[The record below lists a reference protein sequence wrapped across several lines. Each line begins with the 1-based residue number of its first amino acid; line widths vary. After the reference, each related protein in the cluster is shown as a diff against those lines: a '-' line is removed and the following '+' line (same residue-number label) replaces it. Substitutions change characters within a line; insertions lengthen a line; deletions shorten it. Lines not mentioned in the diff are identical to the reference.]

1 MLQERI
7 FCVKFGAF
15 QSDPIDIFRYNQAMP
30 TLSAKLIIS
39 AVSPL
44 TIGVLA
50 FDGISPFHLSVPA
63 LVFGELHK
71 YADTPEIRLR
81 ICSAASASGNHKIKT
96 SAGYTLETKYGLSTL
111 RRADIIIIPSWHEDL
126 RTAPDELIKLLR
138 VAHKN
143 GAHIVGLCLGAF
155 VLADAGLLNQRE
167 ATTHWALTQEF
178 TRRYP
183 QVQVNPDVLYVGQD
197 KITTSAGTAA
207 GIDCC
212 LHLLRTY
219 YGTELATQVARRLVV
234 APHRQG
240 GQAQYIEQ
248 PIPTLASDDRLGKVL
263 HWMSSH
269 LHQAQP
275 LDMLADKALMSRRT
289 FTRHFQQLTGT
300 TVGKWLLHQR
310 LSFAQRQLESG
321 RQSVEE
327 IAIHAGFGSAML
339 MRRHFSQVLRISPS
353 AYRLQ
358 FSGTSGK
365 I

>member
-1 MLQERI
+1 MPNP
-7 FCVKFGAF
+7 
-15 QSDPIDIFRYNQAMP
+15 SD
-30 TLSAKLIIS
+30 TLIKSA
-39 AVSPL
+39 ASPL

-50 FDGISPFHLSVPA
+50 FDGISPFHLSVPS
-63 LVFGELHK
+63 LVFGDLHK

-81 ICSAASASGNHKIKT
+81 VCSQAGTAGNHKIRT

-126 RTAPDELIKLLR
+126 RTTPDELIKLLR
-138 VAHKN
+138 VANKN

-167 ATTHWALTQEF
+167 ATTHWALAQEF
-178 TRRYP
+178 ASRYP
-183 QVQVNPDVLYVGQD
+183 QVHVKPDVLYVDQD

-219 YGTELATQVARRLVV
+219 FGAGLANQVARRLVV

-248 PIPTLASDDRLGKVL
+248 PIPVLASDDRLGKVL
-263 HWMSSH
+263 HWMHSH
-269 LHQAQP
+269 LDQTQT
-275 LDMLADKALMSRRT
+275 LDMLANKALMSRRT

-310 LSFAQRQLESG
+310 LNYAQRQLESS
-321 RQSVEE
+321 RQTIEE
-327 IAIHAGFGSAML
+327 IASAAGFGSALL
-339 MRRHFSQVLRISPS
+339 MRRYFAQVLKISPS

-358 FSGTSGK
+358 FRGTADAP
-365 I
+365 